1 MIPLDE
7 HEFLDLKSQVDRET
21 ASNHAEHEMFKRRIK
36 ELEEAGKERTEML
49 LAIQRLGD
57 AVKNVSTKV
66 GEIAVSVSNVERRV
80 DEIENEPADRYK
92 KLTYEIIKYVLLAAV
107 GAAVGYFIK

>member
-1 MIPLDE
+1 MDE
-7 HEFLDLKSQVDRET
+7 HEILELKSQVDKET
-21 ASNHAEHEMFKRRIK
+21 AANQAEHEMFKRRIK
-36 ELEEAGKERTEML
+36 DLEEAGKERTEML

-80 DEIENEPADRYK
+80 DEIENEPADKYK
-92 KLTYEIIKYVLLAAV
+92 KLTFEVIKYILLAVV
-107 GAAVGYFIK
+107 GVVVGYFIK